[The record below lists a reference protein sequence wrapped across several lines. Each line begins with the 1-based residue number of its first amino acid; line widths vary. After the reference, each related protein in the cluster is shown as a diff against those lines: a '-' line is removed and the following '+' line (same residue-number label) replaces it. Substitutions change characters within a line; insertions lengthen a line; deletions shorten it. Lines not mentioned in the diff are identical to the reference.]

1 MGGGWNGRE
10 EALWRTV
17 RTGSG
22 QVSVF
27 AKENCSGRVHR
38 EARGPSLVG
47 GEEDE
52 GNRIISDQPQS
63 ISLFSFQ
70 SLSIPATPP
79 KPLNVELT
87 RSREIFCREW
97 TR

>member
-1 MGGGWNGRE
+1 MEWE
-10 EALWRTV
+10 EALWQTV

-27 AKENCSGRVHR
+27 AKGNCSGRVHR

-52 GNRIISDQPQS
+52 GNKIISDQQPQS

-79 KPLNVELT
+79 KPLDVELT
-87 RSREIFCREW
+87 RSREIFCRGR